1 MSDLPPAKLGGRIRS
16 YLVISVFAL
25 FAVILFGLLWLF
37 FLAPSQQSGFGW
49 YVFSFAAGLSMIV
62 LPCTLPLAFV
72 IVPLSMGKGVAKGL
86 GIALSF
92 GSGVALM
99 LSIYGVIAAAVGGAA
114 INGLGADLETV
125 KNWVY
130 FIAGIFA
137 LIFALGEIGL
147 LKFRMPSY
155 TGAAPAFIQK
165 KQDFIKAFLLGMFLG
180 NIGVGCPHPATPLIL
195 VEIASSGQVFYG
207 WTLFLIHAIGRILP
221 LLFLALLGILGVN
234 GLSWLVAR
242 KEKVEKATGWAMVF
256 VAGFILT
263 LGLFTHKWWVNSG
276 IHTLLERVT
285 GEEQFLEVVRT
296 NLNSTQTH
304 RHGLEMGTGLFGL
317 PLWLGN
323 WFLVLVW
330 VVPLWWWWFRER
342 KRVSGIP
349 PDAKI
354 DEKNA
359 EHKILGWKEKFIT
372 ILMILFGAIF
382 IYILPQNFLRQQ
394 SGDMHALSES
404 ADHEHTPEEMMDPD
418 HIDEMAN
425 DSSHMNEMGESD
437 GHGHSAQYHEET
449 FVKEGIVVNLGV
461 PANISAGETANLAFY
476 VNTKPASTPVVNL
489 ELGHKKY
496 LHVIGVR
503 SDLSQFFHI
512 HPENSGSGFWSSNYA
527 FKEEGKYKLFTD
539 IKYAGQ
545 QHTFGHGA
553 IAVRRTLTSPKTPAP
568 QVQFFDNVIVGN
580 YQVALDHN
588 VPLVKGKPMQFIFTY
603 QDVLG
608 NGVELEPYL
617 GADMHLVVIKD
628 DLSEYVHAH
637 PDDSTT
643 SSDDGHDH
651 EHTFLGAQ
659 QAYAHTGATTG
670 GPDPAEIPFTV
681 TFPKE
686 GIYKLFGQFR
696 PKGTDL
702 PVETALLAEF
712 YVKVE
717 SSGVSVPP
725 EYHDHESSGVPS
737 RALMV
742 VVSLILMTALS
753 YGVAKFLK
761 K

>member
-92 GSGVALM
+92 GSGAALM

-180 NIGVGCPHPATPLIL
+180 NIGVGCPHPATPPIL

-304 RHGLEMGTGLFGL
+304 RHGLEMGTGLF
-317 PLWLGN
+317 
-323 WFLVLVW
+323 
-330 VVPLWWWWFRER
+330 
-342 KRVSGIP
+342 
-349 PDAKI
+349 
-354 DEKNA
+354 
-359 EHKILGWKEKFIT
+359 
-372 ILMILFGAIF
+372 
-382 IYILPQNFLRQQ
+382 
-394 SGDMHALSES
+394 
-404 ADHEHTPEEMMDPD
+404 
-418 HIDEMAN
+418 
-425 DSSHMNEMGESD
+425 SS
-437 GHGHSAQYHEET
+437 
-449 FVKEGIVVNLGV
+449 V
-461 PANISAGETANLAFY
+461 
-476 VNTKPASTPVVNL
+476 
-489 ELGHKKY
+489 
-496 LHVIGVR
+496 
-503 SDLSQFFHI
+503 
-512 HPENSGSGFWSSNYA
+512 
-527 FKEEGKYKLFTD
+527 
-539 IKYAGQ
+539 
-545 QHTFGHGA
+545 
-553 IAVRRTLTSPKTPAP
+553 
-568 QVQFFDNVIVGN
+568 
-580 YQVALDHN
+580 
-588 VPLVKGKPMQFIFTY
+588 
-603 QDVLG
+603 
-608 NGVELEPYL
+608 
-617 GADMHLVVIKD
+617 
-628 DLSEYVHAH
+628 
-637 PDDSTT
+637 
-643 SSDDGHDH
+643 
-651 EHTFLGAQ
+651 
-659 QAYAHTGATTG
+659 
-670 GPDPAEIPFTV
+670 
-681 TFPKE
+681 
-686 GIYKLFGQFR
+686 
-696 PKGTDL
+696 
-702 PVETALLAEF
+702 
-712 YVKVE
+712 
-717 SSGVSVPP
+717 
-725 EYHDHESSGVPS
+725 
-737 RALMV
+737 
-742 VVSLILMTALS
+742 
-753 YGVAKFLK
+753 
-761 K
+761 